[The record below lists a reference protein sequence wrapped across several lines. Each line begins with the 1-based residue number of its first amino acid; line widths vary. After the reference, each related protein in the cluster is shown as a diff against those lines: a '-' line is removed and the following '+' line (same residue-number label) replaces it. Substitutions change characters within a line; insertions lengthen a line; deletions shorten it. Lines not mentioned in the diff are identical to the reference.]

1 MYLHGLSNDDISCKK
16 RFESYEESSKK
27 NQIRMVTLFGQQVYT
42 AKGES
47 FVSGIEQ
54 VNRNCLNPLM
64 KDCDLLLLENHESVE
79 CREFHSIGC
88 SQDTIWIEAYGT
100 NMFGKKSEKVNI
112 SDGSGLLDLNKSP
125 AYEPVSNDYQC
136 GLNGVHE
143 KDWAA
148 SPASCCTAENSSKI
162 EGEDSCEVIQ
172 MAAECLVHISAVTL
186 NQSQDQEILNNHK
199 MGVQEPGRSCDSFE
213 LHTLG
218 IRETIPEELCCVS
231 SKAIDNFSN
240 KKEFG
245 VKLRRGRRMKN
256 FQKEILLELVSLSRH
271 EIREDINLLETILRS
286 RDYKKMQGKNTK
298 DGKCRPNRRNNKG
311 LTQRYVGKMRRQSG

>member
-1 MYLHGLSNDDISCKK
+1 MYLHGLSKDEISCKK

-42 AKGES
+42 AKGEN
-47 FVSGIEQ
+47 FVSDIEQ

-64 KDCDLLLLENHESVE
+64 KDCDLQLPENHESVE

-88 SQDTIWIEAYGT
+88 SQDTICIEPYGT

-136 GLNGVHE
+136 GLNGVEE
-143 KDWAA
+143 KDCAA
-148 SPASCCTAENSSKI
+148 SPASCCTAENNSRI
-162 EGEDSCEVIQ
+162 EGGDSCEVIQ
-172 MAAECLVHISAVTL
+172 MAAECLLHISAVSL
-186 NQSQDQEILNNHK
+186 NQSQDQEFLNNYK
-199 MGVQEPGRSCDSFE
+199 IGVQEPGRSYDSFE
-213 LHTLG
+213 LNTLG
-218 IRETIPEELCCVS
+218 IRETIIPEKLCCVS
-231 SKAIDNFSN
+231 SKAIDDFSN

-256 FQKEILLELVSLSRH
+256 FQKEILPELVSLSRH
-271 EIREDINLLETILRS
+271 EIREDINFLETVLRS
-286 RDYKKMQGKNTK
+286 RDYKKMQGKKAK
-298 DGKCRPNRRNNKG
+298 DGKCRPNQRKNKG
-311 LTQRYVGKMRRQSG
+311 LTLR